1 MQKSEEPILI
11 PIEAD
16 FSGFKSAMLD
26 MQKQS
31 KQFESIFSSSIRSA
45 IRNGK
50 SFEDTL
56 RSMALR
62 ISDMAL
68 KAGLRPLE
76 KLASSALNQVFSGLG
91 SIAGSALSSG
101 LSPSVTPFAKGG
113 IVSSP
118 TLFSSN
124 GGAGLM
130 GEAGAEAILPL
141 ARGSDGRLGVRT
153 TQGAASINVTFNI
166 STPDVQG
173 FRKSQGQLSAALTRA
188 LGRGR
193 RGL

>member
-1 MQKSEEPILI
+1 MERTEDPILI
-11 PIEAD
+11 PVEAD

-26 MQKQS
+26 MQKQT
-31 KQFESIFSSSIRSA
+31 KQFESIFSTSIRSA

-56 RSMALR
+56 KSVALR
-62 ISDMAL
+62 ISDVAL

-76 KLASSALNQVFSGLG
+76 KLTSSVLSQAISGLG
-91 SIAGSALSSG
+91 NIASSALSSG
-101 LSPSVTPFAKGG
+101 FSGSVTPFAKGG
-113 IVSSP
+113 VVSSP

-130 GEAGAEAILPL
+130 GEAGSEAILPL
-141 ARGSDGRLGVRT
+141 ARGSDGRLGVRSAE
-153 TQGAASINVTFNI
+153 GSAPINVTFNI
-166 STPDVQG
+166 STPDVQS
-173 FRKSQGQLSAALTRA
+173 FKKSEGQISTMLTRA
-188 LGRGR
+188 MGRGR